1 MPLTTPAQMHTEHV
15 PEIPDELSER
25 VLQYMLARSAFFC
38 GWNPNGKGMLISTR
52 FSNTYQLHTVA
63 NPGAARQQITFYPEP
78 LYSAAY
84 RPASR
89 TGEDRSG
96 ILFSMDT
103 GGAEYYQIYYTDLHT
118 GLRQRLTDGE
128 SKNGSPLWSPD
139 GQQVAFSSTLRNGR
153 DHDIYLKTVD
163 NAQAPERVCKVQG
176 MWAPIA
182 WAPDGKKL
190 LLMDYLAATE
200 TYYHLLDLTTG
211 EVQSLFGERGKV
223 AYGSASFNTDGSG
236 LYFVADFDGE
246 FMQLQYLDFADNEVR
261 CLTPDI
267 PWNVTTIRRSHS
279 GQHYLFSTNEDGMSH
294 LYLMNADTQAYQRL
308 DLPAGVLGNPRFS
321 PDDSEIAFTLHRPN
335 HPADVYSLHLE
346 SQQLVRWTHSEVGG
360 LNTRDFPT
368 PELVRYPSFDQRQI
382 PAFYFKPRQKSDRPY
397 PVIIHIHGGPE
408 SQYRPTYSAL
418 FQYWLNELDIAV
430 VAPNVRGSSGYG
442 KKYIEMDNGYLRE
455 DSVKDIGALLD
466 WIAEH
471 PELDEKRVCVYG
483 GSYGGYMVLAAL
495 THFSDRLRCGIEIV
509 GISHFVTFLKNT
521 KSYRRNLRRVE
532 YGDERD
538 PKMAAFLHEISPK
551 TNAHKIKRPLM
562 VAQGLNDP
570 RVPASEAEQI
580 VKTVRENAQEVWY
593 MLAKNEG
600 HGFHKQMNLH
610 YYHSAISLF
619 LEEFLL
625 D

>member
-38 GWNPNGKGMLISTR
+38 GWNPNGQGMLISTR
-52 FSNTYQLHTVA
+52 FGNTYQLHTVA
-63 NPGAARQQITFYPEP
+63 GPGAARQQITFYPEP
-78 LYSAAY
+78 LYSARF
-84 RPASR
+84 RPAST

-128 SKNGSPLWSPD
+128 SKNGSPLWSSD

-153 DHDIYLKTVD
+153 DHDIYIKTVD
-163 NAQAPERVCKVQG
+163 NAKAPELVCKVQG
-176 MWAPIA
+176 MWAPMA
-182 WAPDGKKL
+182 WSPDGTKL
-190 LLMDYLAATE
+190 LIMDYLAATE

-211 EVQSLFGERGKV
+211 EVQALFSERGKV

-246 FMQLQYLDFADNEVR
+246 FMQLQYLDIADNEVR

-267 PWNVTTIRRSHS
+267 SWNVTAIQRSYD
-279 GQHYLFSTNEDGMSH
+279 GQHYLFSTNEDGLSY
-294 LYLMNADTQAYQRL
+294 LYLMAADTQMYQRL
-308 DLPAGVLGNPRFS
+308 DLPTGVVGNPRFS
-321 PDDSEIAFTLHRPN
+321 PDDTEIAFTLHRPN
-335 HPADVYSLHLE
+335 HPADVYSLNLS
-346 SQQLVRWTHSEVGG
+346 SQELVRWTHSEVGG

-495 THFSDRLRCGIEIV
+495 THFSNRLRCGIEIV

-538 PKMAAFLHEISPK
+538 PKMAEFLHEISPK

-580 VKTVRENAQEVWY
+580 VKTVRDNAQEVWY
-593 MLAKNEG
+593 LLAKNEG

-610 YYHSAISLF
+610 YYYSAISLF

>member
-1 MPLTTPAQMHTEHV
+1 M
-15 PEIPDELSER
+15 
-25 VLQYMLARSAFFC
+25 
-38 GWNPNGKGMLISTR
+38 
-52 FSNTYQLHTVA
+52 
-63 NPGAARQQITFYPEP
+63 
-78 LYSAAY
+78 
-84 RPASR
+84 
-89 TGEDRSG
+89 
-96 ILFSMDT
+96 
-103 GGAEYYQIYYTDLHT
+103 
-118 GLRQRLTDGE
+118 
-128 SKNGSPLWSPD
+128 
-139 GQQVAFSSTLRNGR
+139 
-153 DHDIYLKTVD
+153 
-163 NAQAPERVCKVQG
+163 
-176 MWAPIA
+176 
-182 WAPDGKKL
+182 
-190 LLMDYLAATE
+190 
-200 TYYHLLDLTTG
+200 
-211 EVQSLFGERGKV
+211 
-223 AYGSASFNTDGSG
+223 
-236 LYFVADFDGE
+236 
-246 FMQLQYLDFADNEVR
+246 
-261 CLTPDI
+261 
-267 PWNVTTIRRSHS
+267 
-279 GQHYLFSTNEDGMSH
+279 
-294 LYLMNADTQAYQRL
+294 
-308 DLPAGVLGNPRFS
+308 
-321 PDDSEIAFTLHRPN
+321 
-335 HPADVYSLHLE
+335 
-346 SQQLVRWTHSEVGG
+346 GG

-368 PELVRYPSFDQRQI
+368 PELIRYSSFDQRQI
-382 PAFYFKPRQKSDRPY
+382 PAFYYKPRQKSDRPY

-580 VKTVRENAQEVWY
+580 VSTVRDNGEEVWY

-610 YYHSAISLF
+610 YYYSAISLF